1 MRGSIW
7 LMLVLAAVASRGV
20 TANTIYRCPGSAGEA
35 AFSDLPCPDGRV
47 QTTQPT
53 MTVDI
58 GVNAEEQAVLDRLDR
73 RRPADSTRH
82 DSSDAA
88 PVRAADRDARRCAAA
103 EAALD
108 RIHAKKRSGYRAS
121 SAAALDA
128 RQRDA
133 QTRRDRDCSR

>member
-1 MRGSIW
+1 MRSAIW
-7 LMLVLAAVASRGV
+7 LALALTAMATQPV

-35 AFSDLPCPDGRV
+35 AFSDLPCPGGRV
-47 QTTQPT
+47 QATQPT
-53 MTVDI
+53 TTVDM

-82 DSSDAA
+82 DSNDGSS
-88 PVRAADRDARRCAAA
+88 VRAADRDARRCAAA

-133 QTRRDRDCSR
+133 QAKRDRDCSR